1 MIGGLMW
8 MTFSPSAVATGGVA
22 AAGASGAAAA
32 GAAGSGAFWAGG
44 CGARIRE
51 MGGRTGAR
59 ASPVAPVPFRS
70 GFSSINET
78 DSGRAGG
85 GVVGVEAGL
94 GAAGTGAG
102 VEGAGFGSGAL
113 SRGTRILLIGGT
125 PVRTGLDSAAGA
137 FFLGEMR
144 SVATVRSVRSAGLG
158 GTGASGLFLIVLDSF
173 LELLAR
179 VAMNGFW

>member
-1 MIGGLMW
+1 MPFPAMEVRAGRV
-8 MTFSPSAVATGGVA
+8 PS
-22 AAGASGAAAA
+22 AA
-32 GAAGSGAFWAGG
+32 GAAGSGAFGAAG
-44 CGARIRE
+44 CGARMRE
-51 MGGRTGAR
+51 IGGSTGAR

-85 GVVGVEAGL
+85 GVGVKVGL
-94 GAAGTGAG
+94 GGAGAGAG
-102 VEGAGFGSGAL
+102 VEGAGFASGAL
-113 SRGTRILLIGGT
+113 SRGTRILLMGGT

-144 SVATVRSVRSAGLG
+144 SVATVRSVRSADLG
-158 GTGASGLFLIVLDSF
+158 GTGVSGLFLIVLLSF
-173 LELLAR
+173 LELVAR

>member
-1 MIGGLMW
+1 MW
-8 MTFSPSAVATGGVA
+8 MTFSPSGPATGGVA
-22 AAGASGAAAA
+22 AGGGSGAAAG
-32 GAAGSGAFWAGG
+32 GAAGSATFGAGG

-85 GVVGVEAGL
+85 GVGVEVGL
-94 GAAGTGAG
+94 GGAGTGAG
-102 VEGAGFGSGAL
+102 VEGAGFGSGVL
-113 SRGTRILLIGGT
+113 SRGARILLIGGT
-125 PVRTGLDSAAGA
+125 PARTGLDSAAGA

-144 SVATVRSVRSAGLG
+144 SVATVRSARSAGLG
-158 GTGASGLFLIVLDSF
+158 GTGASGLFLVVLGSF
-173 LELLAR
+173 LVELVAR